1 MFETAEIPQ
10 ITPAAPQK
18 TYRIYFNRWADAPL
32 IWSVDEGTQ
41 ATERNVRGVRFDN
54 VSGRTC
60 SGPGDNVKSPTVWI
74 EVEAVLTIA
83 EDIAMFSQPRRRSAL
98 SRAA

>member
-1 MFETAEIPQ
+1 MDLTSFSNFGKAE
-10 ITPAAPQK
+10 
-18 TYRIYFNRWADAPL
+18 TYRIYFNRWNDAPL

-41 ATERNVRGVRFDN
+41 ATERIVREVRLENVTGVTR
-54 VSGRTC
+54 

-74 EVEAVLTIA
+74 EVEGRLTIA
-83 EDIAMFSQPRRRSAL
+83 NEVATFRAAGRTVRMPR